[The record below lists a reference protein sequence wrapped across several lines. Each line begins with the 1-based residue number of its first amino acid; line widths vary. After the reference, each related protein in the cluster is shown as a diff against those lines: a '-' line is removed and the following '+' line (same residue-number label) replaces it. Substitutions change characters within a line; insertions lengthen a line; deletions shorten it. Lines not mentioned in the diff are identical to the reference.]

1 MWVFQPFGS
10 GFELLI
16 EGGKRGDLAGG
27 EGDVDRLWAAV
38 PRLQELDG
46 DDGSLGGDGD
56 QFEEPVSRADLTVF
70 ELEALCLK
78 DAEELLDDPAL
89 FVPFDDAPSVL
100 CIGDP
105 MRGEKPPM
113 QRLDPGFGVD
123 LAYIND

>member
-1 MWVFQPFGS
+1 MGFSPFGS

-56 QFEEPVSRADLTVF
+56 QFEEPVRERFMA
-70 ELEALCLK
+70 
-78 DAEELLDDPAL
+78 
-89 FVPFDDAPSVL
+89 
-100 CIGDP
+100 
-105 MRGEKPPM
+105 
-113 QRLDPGFGVD
+113 RL
-123 LAYIND
+123 NR